1 MKKATTSG
9 ISGISGG
16 VVKKDGSGGGGGE
29 SNAMD
34 LNQLMTKYL
43 MQLQARC
50 TLQNFFFFFSFFF
63 CFDSFLF
70 QLNFS
75 CQYS

>member
-9 ISGISGG
+9 ISG
-16 VVKKDGSGGGGGE
+16 VVKKDGSGGGGGGGGE

-50 TLQNFFFFFSFFF
+50 MFQNIFFFSFF
-63 CFDSFLF
+63 SILPI
-70 QLNFS
+70 S
-75 CQYS
+75 SI

>member
-9 ISGISGG
+9 ISG

-50 TLQNFFFFFSFFF
+50 TLQN
-63 CFDSFLF
+63 
-70 QLNFS
+70 
-75 CQYS
+75 